1 MEKAP
6 HPLEKL
12 SKGAS
17 VSEGKATILFP
28 NGEVFYN
35 PVQEFNRDLSIS
47 VIQTYIDNFAK
58 ASKKKRKNEGIN
70 ILEALSATGLRSIRY
85 AKEIKGIN
93 SVIANDLDPSA
104 VELIKSNIKMNG
116 EELND
121 IIIPHQGDANWAMH
135 KFKNSEEF
143 IDVID
148 LDPYGSA
155 APFIDSAVQCVNNG
169 GLLCI
174 TCTDMAVLCA
184 KNPETCFAKYGGTPC
199 KGVVCHESA
208 LRLLLQAVETCANK
222 YKKHIVPL
230 MSCSIDFYIRV
241 FIRIIESPANVKFS
255 GTKRGIVERCTQC
268 KTIYP
273 KKFITQSSQNK
284 NLFSNNSLEKNANCS
299 VCSGSLA
306 VCGPMWL
313 GPLHD
318 SKFVKD
324 VISHAQKLDL
334 GTFKRIEGFCSVISE
349 EICDP
354 LFFCL
359 TEMSSF
365 LKSSVAPLLVVR
377 SALINAGYS
386 VSGSH
391 CDPCVI
397 KSNAPSIFVWK
408 ILIEWFKKEFP
419 GKDISQLGNI
429 HETLLLNCEKH
440 EKVCDFTVSKSANP
454 LSRSQSLK
462 RYQENPTK
470 NWGPLSRAKQQKN

>member
-12 SKGAS
+12 SKGS
-17 VSEGKATILFP
+17 SITEGKATILFP

-47 VIQTYIDNFAK
+47 VIQTFIDNFIK
-58 ASKKKRKNEGIN
+58 VSKKKRKNEGIN

-85 AKEIKGIN
+85 AKELNGIN
-93 SVIANDLDPSA
+93 SIIANDLDSGA
-104 VELIKSNIKMNG
+104 VELIKSNIERNG
-116 EELND
+116 ENLKE

-155 APFIDSAVQCVNNG
+155 APFIDSAVQCVSNG

-199 KGVVCHESA
+199 KGTVCHESA

-230 MSCSIDFYIRV
+230 MSCSIDFYIRI
-241 FIRIIESPANVKFS
+241 FIRVVESPTNVKYS
-255 GTKRGIVERCTQC
+255 GTKRGIIERCSQC

-273 KKFITQSSQNK
+273 REFITQSSQNMD
-284 NLFSNNSLEKNANCS
+284 LFSSNSLEKIVNCS
-299 VCSGSLA
+299 ICSGSLSI
-306 VCGPMWL
+306 CGPMWL

-318 SKFVKD
+318 SIFVKD
-324 VISHAQKLDL
+324 VISHAKNLDL
-334 GTFKRIEGFCSVISE
+334 GTFRRIEGFCSVISE
-349 EICDP
+349 EISTP
-354 LFFCL
+354 LFYCL

-365 LKSSVAPLLVVR
+365 LKSSVPPLLAIR

-386 VSGSH
+386 ISGSH
-391 CDPCVI
+391 CDPSVI

-408 ILIEWFKKEFP
+408 LLVEWQKKEFP
-419 GKDISQLGNI
+419 ERNISKLGII
-429 HETLLLNCEKH
+429 HENLLFNCEKYD
-440 EKVCDFTVSKSANP
+440 KICDFTIIKLANP
-454 LSRSQSLK
+454 PSRSQSLK

-470 NWGPLSRAKQQKN
+470 NWGPLARAKQQKN